1 MPPARLSLF
10 SLFAPCNFG
19 DVLKFAYDVG
29 IAFAVMRQKADAA
42 VLDAAFR
49 VAEVPSAFV
58 FERIQRTV
66 AKQAI
71 EVLRRIG
78 FVARKVLAL
87 RVAEEGIFAFL
98 RNGFK
103 RVGFRHGFGAPFKI
117 NRRLR

>member
-66 AKQAI
+66 AEQAI

-103 RVGFRHGFGAPFKI
+103 RVGSRHGFVAPFKI